1 MIDPKEYGRALFLL
15 SEERATTERVR
26 DDLETVA
33 AVLKSNPSY
42 LSLMDTPA
50 VGLSEKEGLLD
61 RAFGALDTD
70 VVSFLKIL
78 AGKHSLYAFGEAH
91 RAYVALY
98 EASRGI
104 ERAEAVTAIA
114 MSDAQRA
121 ALTEKLSRITGKTIL
136 LQNTVDPSVLGG
148 VKLRFLGRQ
157 LDGTLKTRL
166 TSVERAIKDT
176 IV

>member
-26 DDLETVA
+26 DDLATVA
-33 AVLKSNPSY
+33 DVLKNNPPY

-50 VGLSEKEGLLD
+50 VGLSEKEVLID

-78 AGKHSLYAFGEAH
+78 AGKHSLYAFGETH
-91 RAYVALY
+91 RAYTALY

-104 ERAEAVTAIA
+104 ERAEAVTAVA
-114 MSDAQRA
+114 MSEAQRT
-121 ALTEKLSRITGKTIL
+121 ALTEKLSRMTGKTIL

-166 TSVERAIKDT
+166 SSVERAIKDT